1 MRRMNE
7 VRILSSLFRLRADV
21 SSLAVDKSLP
31 TSEVITDSVKHS
43 SRARVFHFYVLLY
56 KIVSVLRN
64 VPSRVGY
71 GSAPSAWGQ
80 EQG

>member
-7 VRILSSLFRLRADV
+7 VRILPFLFRLRADV

-31 TSEVITDSVKHS
+31 TSEVITDSVKRS
-43 SRARVFHFYVLLY
+43 SSARVFHFYVLLY
-56 KIVSVLRN
+56 EIMPVLRN
-64 VPSRVGY
+64 GPSRVGY
-71 GSAPSAWGQ
+71 GSAPSACGQ

>member
-7 VRILSSLFRLRADV
+7 VRILPFLFRLRANV

-31 TSEVITDSVKHS
+31 TSEVITDSVKRS
-43 SRARVFHFYVLLY
+43 PRARVFHFYVLLY
-56 KIVSVLRN
+56 EIVSVLRN
-64 VPSRVGY
+64 VLSRVGY